1 MLETRRARP
10 GRLVV
15 AAAVLDRLPNAAKTD
30 ADRASTAFSPAT
42 APQSAATPDLSPT
55 HAAPRTLLC
64 AARSYPAEH
73 AGQYE
78 FPGGK
83 VEPGETPTAA
93 LMRELA
99 EELNLRVRLG
109 AEVLPSPDLAVPPT
123 RAVMP
128 PGAPPG
134 GNRCSD
140 RVANGHVQTG
150 AEAAVA
156 AFPGDD
162 RPAWPAM
169 HGYRMRVWLAEP
181 VGTPPH
187 LGDAHAALRWV
198 PLDEVGALPW
208 LPADRP
214 ILEAI
219 RCLLAHTR

>member
-1 MLETRRARP
+1 MPESPRTRP

-15 AAAVLDRLPNAAKTD
+15 AAAVLDHLP
-30 ADRASTAFSPAT
+30 SPG
-42 APQSAATPDLSPT
+42 PT
-55 HAAPRTLLC
+55 KLLC

-99 EELNLRVRLG
+99 EELNLDVHLG
-109 AEVLPSPDLAVPPT
+109 AEVLPSPDLAVPPPASHT
-123 RAVMP
+123 DA
-128 PGAPPG
+128 GL
-134 GNRCSD
+134 
-140 RVANGHVQTG
+140 
-150 AEAAVA
+150 
-156 AFPGDD
+156 FPGDD

-181 VGTPPH
+181 IGTAR
-187 LGDAHAALRWV
+187 LGGSHATLSWV
-198 PLDEVGALPW
+198 PLNEVGVLPW

-214 ILEAI
+214 ILDALRRTLI
-219 RCLLAHTR
+219 RPRG